1 MITTV
6 TLNAALD
13 KVYTVPNFQLDQV
26 HRLEN
31 VVTVPGGK
39 GINAA
44 RVLRL
49 LGASVGATGIV
60 AGHTGRQ
67 VLDGLRSEGIA
78 ADFVEAAHGET
89 RLAITVLGSSPS
101 TQTELIEAGPTVT
114 RDELAALRR
123 KVMTLARSSAWVVF
137 SGSLPQGCPAGLY
150 AELIALAKAQGAR
163 TALDASGEALAE
175 GLQGGPDLV
184 KPNAEE
190 AARYA
195 GVTSITP
202 DTAKMAAT
210 QLVGAGAKLA
220 VISLGADGAVAASA
234 DNFYRVQVPA
244 VPIVSPLGSGDA
256 MVAGMVAAALI
267 NPDDIPSILRHGAA
281 CGTSA
286 ALHPM
291 AGVLLPEDVAKLE
304 QQILVQPI
312 PF

>member
-13 KVYTVPNFQLDQV
+13 KVYILPNFELDQV
-26 HRLEN
+26 HRPEHAI
-31 VVTVPGGK
+31 TVPGGK

-49 LGASVGATGIV
+49 LGAPVGATGIV

-101 TQTELIEAGPTVT
+101 TQTELIEAGPPVT

-163 TALDASGEALAE
+163 TALDASGEALAQ

-195 GVTSITP
+195 GVPTLTP
-202 DTAKMAAT
+202 DTAKMAAA
-210 QLVGAGAKLA
+210 QLVKAGAKLA

-234 DNFYRVQVPA
+234 DTLFRVEVPA
-244 VPIVSPLGSGDA
+244 VSIVSPLGSGDA
-256 MVAGMVAAALI
+256 MVAGMVAAALKHP
-267 NPDDIPSILRHGAA
+267 NDIQAILRQGAA

-286 ALHPM
+286 ALQPM
-291 AGVLLPEDVAKLE
+291 AGVLSTEDVTKLE
-304 QQILVQPI
+304 QQISVHQE
-312 PF
+312 

>member
-13 KVYTVPNFQLDQV
+13 KVYTLPNFKLDQV
-26 HRLEN
+26 HRPEHAI
-31 VVTVPGGK
+31 TVPGGK

-49 LGASVGATGIV
+49 LGAPVGATGIV

-101 TQTELIEAGPTVT
+101 TQTELIEAGPEVT

-123 KVMTLARSSAWVVF
+123 KVMTLARSSAWVLF

-163 TALDASGEALAE
+163 TALDASGEALAL

-195 GVTSITP
+195 GVTELTP
-202 DTAKMAAT
+202 DIAKVAAA
-210 QLVGAGAKLA
+210 QLVKAGAKLA
-220 VISLGADGAVAASA
+220 VISLGEDGAIAASA
-234 DNFYRVQVPA
+234 DSLYRVKVPA
-244 VPIVSPLGSGDA
+244 VSVVSPLGSGDA
-256 MVAGMVAAALI
+256 MVAGMVAAALKH
-267 NPDDIPSILRHGAA
+267 PSDIEEILRQGAA

-291 AGVLLPEDVAKLE
+291 AGFLSTEDVTKLE
-304 QQILVQPI
+304 QQISVHQE
-312 PF
+312 

>member
-13 KVYTVPNFQLDQV
+13 KVYTVPDFRLSQV
-26 HRLEN
+26 HRLQHA
-31 VVTVPGGK
+31 VTVPGGK

-49 LGASVGATGIV
+49 LGAPATAAGIV

-67 VLDGLRSEGIA
+67 VLDGLRTEGIA

-89 RLAITVLGSSPS
+89 RLAITVLGSAPS
-101 TQTELIEAGPTVT
+101 TQTELIEEGPSVT

-123 KVMTLARSSAWVVF
+123 KIATLAQSSAWVVF
-137 SGSLPQGCPAGLY
+137 SGSLPQGCPKELY

-163 TALDASGEALAE
+163 TALDASGEALAA

-195 GVTSITP
+195 GVTAITP
-202 DTAKMAAT
+202 DTAKDTAS
-210 QLVGAGAKLA
+210 QLVQAGAKLA
-220 VISLGADGAVAASA
+220 VISLGADGAVAAA
-234 DNFYRVQVPA
+234 AGTLYRVTVPN
-244 VPIVSPLGSGDA
+244 VPIISPLGSGDA
-256 MVAGMVAAALI
+256 MVAGMVASALR
-267 NPDDIPSILRHGAA
+267 NPDHIPQMLRYGAA
-281 CGTSA
+281 CGTAA

-291 AGVLLPEDVAKLE
+291 AGVLRTEDVTMLE
-304 QQILVQPI
+304 QQISVLEMNK
-312 PF
+312 

>member
-13 KVYTVPNFQLDQV
+13 KVYTVPDFQLDQV
-26 HRLEN
+26 HRLLGA
-31 VVTVPGGK
+31 VTVPGGK

-49 LGASVGATGIV
+49 LGAPVGATGLV

-67 VLDGLRSEGIA
+67 VLDGLRTEGIA

-89 RLAITVLGSSPS
+89 RLAITVLGPSPS
-101 TQTELIEAGPTVT
+101 TQTELIEAGPSVT

-137 SGSLPQGCPAGLY
+137 SGSLPPGCPAGLY

-163 TALDASGEALAE
+163 TALDASGEALSE

-184 KPNAEE
+184 KPNADE
-190 AARYA
+190 AALFA
-195 GVTSITP
+195 GVTALSP
-202 DTAKMAAT
+202 DTAGIAAT
-210 QLVGAGAKLA
+210 KLVRAGAKLA
-220 VISLGADGAVAASA
+220 VISLGADGAVAATA
-234 DNFYRVQVPA
+234 DTLYRVQIPSI
-244 VPIVSPLGSGDA
+244 PIVSPLGSGDA
-256 MVAGMVAAALI
+256 MVAGMTAAALE
-267 NPDDIPSILRHGAA
+267 NPDDIPLILRRGAA

-291 AGVLLPEDVAKLE
+291 AGFLLPEDVARLE
-304 QQILVQPI
+304 QQITVKQM
-312 PF
+312 

>member
-13 KVYTVPNFQLDQV
+13 KVYTLPDFKLDQV
-26 HRLEN
+26 HRPEHAI
-31 VVTVPGGK
+31 TVPGGK

-49 LGASVGATGIV
+49 LGAPVGATGIV

-101 TQTELIEAGPTVT
+101 TQTELIEAGPPVT

-163 TALDASGEALAE
+163 TALDASGEALAQ

-195 GVTSITP
+195 GVTALTP

-210 QLVGAGAKLA
+210 QLVKAGAKLA

-234 DNFYRVQVPA
+234 DTLYRVEVPA
-244 VPIVSPLGSGDA
+244 VSIVSPLGSGDA
-256 MVAGMVAAALI
+256 MVAGMVAAALKHPTNI
-267 NPDDIPSILRHGAA
+267 QAILRQGAA

-291 AGVLLPEDVAKLE
+291 AGVLSIEDVTKLE
-304 QQILVQPI
+304 QQISVQQE
-312 PF
+312 